1 MALAVIIISVAAYIL
16 RKKTRVCELTIAV
29 SMALGYVVLILLNS
43 TDGVWTYVLPLIMA
57 SMVYLNEKL
66 ILWADGVAI
75 AGNVI
80 RLIIDYNMYNGV
92 AMASRVLAI
101 LVLVIVT
108 CISLSVTKLLKQFFA
123 ENMNK
128 IEAAA
133 VIQKENNEKMVVVAD
148 NITRHFG
155 QAMDMLDEL
164 EKSIDISH
172 SSMKDIAESTE
183 STAEAI
189 QRQAAMCAE
198 IQENTD
204 IAEKEISEMVEAS
217 HRTDET
223 VNDSKA
229 VVVELKEQAQNVHD
243 ASNIIVDVINS
254 LTEKV
259 DDVQGF
265 IGSIVEISS
274 QTNLLALNASIEAA
288 RAGEA
293 GKGFAVVAEEI
304 RQLSEQ
310 TKNASSSIT
319 DIINNLYEDTKKAN
333 ESIKASVE
341 SVNKQNE
348 LIDNTRVTFEDVGKT
363 VDNLMNNIDSAEQ
376 SINKILDSTSVI
388 SDNISHLSATGEEVA
403 AASTEGL
410 RVSDTTVESMKN
422 CKAILHNIYLLA
434 EDLKSSVDN

>member
-1 MALAVIIISVAAYIL
+1 MTENQYIRANRTVLFTVLIVFGYIALTLMAALGVGDGHNKGKILIQFVVALAVIIVSVAAYIL

-29 SMALGYVVLILLNS
+29 SMAFGYVVLILLNS

-80 RLIIDYNMYNGV
+80 RLIMDYNMYNGV

-133 VIQKENNEKMVVVAD
+133 VIQ
-148 NITRHFG
+148 
-155 QAMDMLDEL
+155 
-164 EKSIDISH
+164 
-172 SSMKDIAESTE
+172 
-183 STAEAI
+183 
-189 QRQAAMCAE
+189 RQATMCAE

-229 VVVELKEQAQNVHD
+229 IVVELKEQAQNVHD

-410 RVSDTTVESMKN
+410 KVSDTTVESMKN
-422 CKAILHNIYLLA
+422 CKNILHNIYLLA

>member
-1 MALAVIIISVAAYIL
+1 
-16 RKKTRVCELTIAV
+16 
-29 SMALGYVVLILLNS
+29 
-43 TDGVWTYVLPLIMA
+43 
-57 SMVYLNEKL
+57 
-66 ILWADGVAI
+66 
-75 AGNVI
+75 
-80 RLIIDYNMYNGV
+80 
-92 AMASRVLAI
+92 MASRVLAI

-133 VIQKENNEKMVVVAD
+133 VIQKENNEKRVAVAD

-164 EKSIDISH
+164 EKSIDINH
-172 SSMKDIAESTE
+172 NSMKDIAESTE

-189 QRQAAMCAE
+189 QRQATMCAE

-229 VVVELKEQAQNVHD
+229 IVVELKEQAQNVHD

-348 LIDNTRVTFEDVGKT
+348 LIY
-363 VDNLMNNIDSAEQ
+363 NIDSAEQ

-410 RVSDTTVESMKN
+410 KVSDTTVESMKN
-422 CKAILHNIYLLA
+422 CKNILHNIYLLA

>member
-1 MALAVIIISVAAYIL
+1 MALAVIIVSVAAYIL

-66 ILWADGVAI
+66 ILWADGVSI
-75 AGNVI
+75 AANVI
-80 RLIIDYNMYNGV
+80 RLIMDYNMYNGV
-92 AMASRVLAI
+92 VMASRVLAI

-133 VIQKENNEKMVVVAD
+133 VIQKENNEKMVAVAD

-164 EKSIDISH
+164 EKSIDINH

-189 QRQAAMCAE
+189 QRQATMCAE

-229 VVVELKEQAQNVHD
+229 IVVELKEQAQNVHD

-410 RVSDTTVESMKN
+410 KVSDTTVESMKN
-422 CKAILHNIYLLA
+422 CKNILHNIYLLA

>member
-1 MALAVIIISVAAYIL
+1 
-16 RKKTRVCELTIAV
+16 
-29 SMALGYVVLILLNS
+29 
-43 TDGVWTYVLPLIMA
+43 MA

-80 RLIIDYNMYNGV
+80 RLIMDYNMYNGV

-133 VIQKENNEKMVVVAD
+133 VIQKENNEKMVAVAD

-164 EKSIDISH
+164 EKSIDINH
-172 SSMKDIAESTE
+172 NSMKDIAESTE

-189 QRQAAMCAE
+189 QRQATMCAE

-217 HRTDET
+217 HRT

-229 VVVELKEQAQNVHD
+229 IVVELKEQAQNVHD

-410 RVSDTTVESMKN
+410 KVSDTTVESMKN
-422 CKAILHNIYLLA
+422 CKNILHNIYLLA